1 MVDIHKIRERIS
13 NSGLKATPQRIAVY
27 KALIDINDH
36 PTAEMVKRHISKNN
50 FSISQGTIYK
60 TLERFVE
67 KGLIEKIKTE
77 DDIMRYEPVLEKHH
91 HLYCQK
97 TENIADY
104 YDDELNELIYDYLK
118 KKDIPNF
125 KIEDIKLHIIGEFTN
140 K

>member
-1 MVDIHKIRERIS
+1 MVDIHKIRDRIS
-13 NSGLKATPQRIAVY
+13 NSGLKVTPQRIAVY
-27 KALIDINDH
+27 RALMDINDH

-50 FSISQGTIYK
+50 PSISQGTIYK
-60 TLERFVE
+60 TLESFVE
-67 KGLIEKIKTE
+67 KGLIEKIRTE
-77 DDIMRYEPVLEKHH
+77 DDVMRYEPILEKHH

-97 TENIADY
+97 TESIADY

>member
-1 MVDIHKIRERIS
+1 MVDIHKIRDRIS
-13 NSGLKATPQRIAVY
+13 NSGLKVTPQRIAVY
-27 KALIDINDH
+27 RALMDINDH

-50 FSISQGTIYK
+50 PSISQGTIYK
-60 TLERFVE
+60 TLESFVE
-67 KGLIEKIKTE
+67 KGLIEKIRTE
-77 DDIMRYEPVLEKHH
+77 DDVMRYEPILEKHH

-97 TENIADY
+97 TESIADY

-125 KIEDIKLHIIGEFTN
+125 KIEDIKLHIIGEFTD

>member
-1 MVDIHKIRERIS
+1 MIDTHEIRKQIS
-13 NSGLKATPQRIAVY
+13 NSGLKVTPQRIAVY
-27 KALIDINDH
+27 KALMDINDH

-50 FSISQGTIYK
+50 PSISQGTIYK
-60 TLERFVE
+60 TLESFVE
-67 KGLIEKIKTE
+67 KGLIEKIRTE
-77 DDIMRYEPVLEKHH
+77 DDVMRYEPVLENHH

-97 TENIADY
+97 TESIADY
-104 YDDELNELIYDYLK
+104 YDDELNKLIFDYLK

>member
-1 MVDIHKIRERIS
+1 MVDIHKIRNQIS
-13 NSGLKATPQRIAVY
+13 NSGLKVTPQRIAVY
-27 KALIDINDH
+27 KALMDINDH

-50 FSISQGTIYK
+50 LSISQGTIYK

-67 KGLIEKIKTE
+67 KGLIEKIRTE
-77 DDIMRYEPVLEKHH
+77 DEVMRYEPVLEKHH
-91 HLYCQK
+91 HLYCQR

-104 YDDELNELIYDYLK
+104 YDDDLNEMIFNYLK

>member
-1 MVDIHKIRERIS
+1 MVDIHKIRDRIS
-13 NSGLKATPQRIAVY
+13 NSGLKVTPQRIAVY
-27 KALIDINDH
+27 KALLDINDH

-50 FSISQGTIYK
+50 PSISQGTIYK
-60 TLERFVE
+60 TLESFVE
-67 KGLIEKIKTE
+67 KGLIEKIRTE